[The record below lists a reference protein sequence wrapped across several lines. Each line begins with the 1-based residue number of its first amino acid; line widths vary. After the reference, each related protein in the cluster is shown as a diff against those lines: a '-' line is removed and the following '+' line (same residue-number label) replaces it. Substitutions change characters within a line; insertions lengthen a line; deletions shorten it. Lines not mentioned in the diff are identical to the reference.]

1 MNSSAPF
8 VQDAS
13 RLVLAHR
20 GILLMLVTLG
30 IVAPPAPSHAQTAG
44 SATRVHG
51 TSPVLATE
59 DSIRQYE
66 LPEPIRVHATRVP
79 LLDII
84 RRAQQGE
91 LHKYDG
97 LSTLTFTRIVK
108 VTIEFG
114 KPKAR
119 TETEETVSRVYFR
132 APDRWKEAE
141 VRRTETV
148 IEPDGSRRPKDKEKD
163 KDGVQ
168 VEVNDDDED
177 TARSLVRLPDYL
189 ERLDHYNFEIL
200 HRSVQPE
207 QVVYEV
213 GFRPKSEF
221 DMLPEGRMWI
231 LTRGYQIVREELH
244 FAHLPMPGILKGVDL
259 ITREWQEVDGRWLL
273 KRISARATLGLPGI
287 LRAPKSIEAVV
298 VYGQYV
304 VNPTLDPAL
313 FGEAK
318 P

>member
-1 MNSSAPF
+1 MSSSATLGRMP
-8 VQDAS
+8 S
-13 RLVLAHR
+13 RRAHR
-20 GILLMLVTLG
+20 GALFMAAALATAA
-30 IVAPPAPSHAQTAG
+30 APTPSPAQTAAG
-44 SATRVHG
+44 ATLAQG
-51 TSPVLATE
+51 GPPVLASE

-66 LPEPIRVHATRVP
+66 LPEPIRVHATRIP
-79 LLDII
+79 LLEII
-84 RRAQQGE
+84 RKAQQGE

-97 LSTLTFTRIVK
+97 LSTLTYTRIVK
-108 VTIEFG
+108 VTVEYG

-132 APDRWKEAE
+132 TPDRWKEAQ
-141 VRRTETV
+141 VRHTETV
-148 IEPDGSRRPKDKEKD
+148 IEPDGSRRPKEKD
-163 KDGVQ
+163 KDKNGVQ
-168 VEVNDDDED
+168 VEVRAGDEEE
-177 TARSLVRLPDYL
+177 TSHSLVDLPDYL
-189 ERLDHYNFEIL
+189 ERIDRYDFEIL
-200 HRSVQPE
+200 HRSLQPD
-207 QVVYEV
+207 QVVYEI

-244 FAHLPMPGILKGVDL
+244 FAHLPMPGILKAVDL
-259 ITREWQEVDGRWLL
+259 ITREWQEIDGRWLL

-304 VNPTLDPAL
+304 FNPTLDPAL
-313 FGEAK
+313 FGAAR